1 MGTAISITFS
11 LIQWIAFFLL
21 IIVTY
26 ELLRWGVVSF
36 FKRRFMRSV
45 TSFLRKHG
53 VRFDQYKLTNKLI
66 IKDQL
71 LHDREVSTEIL
82 EESRKKDIPYEEA
95 REIAEQYIDE
105 IVPTF
110 NLLSYYKF
118 GYSIANF
125 LLKFLYEV
133 VIDEEAKDEIKELS
147 EDSLVIYV
155 MNHRSN
161 IDYIVVAFMLMENI
175 SVSYA
180 VGEWAR
186 VFPLEYIFKSFGA
199 YFIRRNYRDP
209 LYHIILRK
217 YVQLI
222 SRNKVTQGIFLEGG
236 LSRDGRFRPPK
247 TGLLDYILNETA
259 NESDAE
265 NVVFVPVGINYDWI
279 LEDKT
284 LISEW
289 KEGKQT
295 MTMGDHLMSLIRIL
309 IKSPYLII
317 VNSFRAITGRLKE
330 HGYASI
336 KFGSP
341 VKLNDLLNVPEFEA
355 RNEYAER
362 RRMLKDV
369 ANRLLDKISGVVPVT
384 PVAVVSKTLLQVEG
398 TAISKQECIELLNT
412 NLEHLEAKGAQLI
425 MGEDYEHQIKSQH
438 RLETEKWFRKRELVQ
453 FEEDLLRGDVAEKTL
468 QLAVELLTRRN
479 IIKVNQE
486 KILIVPEKRP
496 FLEYYANTIRHYF
509 TQDIPG
515 QNADQPEEKTGQN
528 LTTNAPG
535 KPT

>member
-45 TSFLRKHG
+45 TSFLRKNE

-71 LHDREVSTEIL
+71 LHDRDVSSEIL
-82 EESRKKDIPYEEA
+82 EESRKKEIPYEEA
-95 REIAEQYIDE
+95 REIAEKYIDE

-118 GYSIANF
+118 GYGIANF
-125 LLKFLYEV
+125 LLRFLYEV

-199 YFIRRNYRDP
+199 YFLRRNFRDP
-209 LYHIILRK
+209 LYHTILRK

-236 LSRDGRFRPPK
+236 LSRDGKFRPPK
-247 TGLLDYILNETA
+247 TGLLEYILDETA

-295 MTMGDHLMSLIRIL
+295 MTMSDHLMSLIRIL
-309 IKSPYLII
+309 IKSPYLVL
-317 VNSFRAITGRLKE
+317 VNSLRAITGRLKE

-341 VKLNDLLNVPEFEA
+341 VRLTDILNVS
-355 RNEYAER
+355 EYQNKEMYTEQR
-362 RRMLKDV
+362 RSLKQV
-369 ANRLLDKISGVVPVT
+369 GHQLLQEISEVVPVT
-384 PVAVVSKTLLQVEG
+384 PVTALSLTLSQVNG
-398 TAISKQECIELLNT
+398 HSISRQQCVEMLSQ
-412 NLEHLEAKGAQLI
+412 NLDILESKGAQLL
-425 MGEDYEHQIKSQH
+425 MGEEYESQIKSQR
-438 RLETEKWFRKRELVQ
+438 RLEAEKWFRKRDLVE
-453 FEEDLLRGDVAEKTL
+453 FEEGLIRGDVAEKTL
-468 QLAVELLTRRN
+468 QLAVEILTRRN
-479 IIKVNQE
+479 IIRVHKDQ
-486 KILIVPEKRP
+486 ILIVPEKKAY
-496 FLEYYANTIRHYF
+496 LEYYANTIRHYF
-509 TQDIPG
+509 EQTSEDELQRQNNSTQITT
-515 QNADQPEEKTGQN
+515 EKNG
-528 LTTNAPG
+528 
-535 KPT
+535 